1 MINVN
6 GNLYKNIDSNNI
18 NNFNFVINNYN
29 FCEEIHYEKGFL
41 FFWEDHFFRIMA
53 SLRRLRFNIPILFNK
68 GFLKLE
74 IIKTIKANK
83 LEKKSGNIKFYFY
96 SKPVNN
102 KIDYL
107 INLNFSNPYH
117 KIDSKYLNSCD
128 IYNEELIKSGLLS
141 NLSVTNKTIRRI
153 ANIYSIDN
161 GFDSCIILNDKKN
174 IVESTIGNIYLIKED
189 KILTPNLYSG
199 CQNTAIRTSFNRW
212 AMKNL
217 KLEEIDLNIYELQQ
231 CEELFFLSINK
242 GYTSVNRY
250 RKTVYK
256 STLGSKLFKKFIL
269 SI

>member
-6 GNLYKNIDSNNI
+6 GNLLNKIDSKNIKDFTFII
-18 NNFNFVINNYN
+18 NNFN
-29 FCEEIHYEKGFL
+29 FCEEIHFENGSF

-53 SLRRLRFNIPILFNK
+53 SLRKLRFDIPLYLNNE
-68 GFLKLE
+68 FLKNEL
-74 IIKTIKANK
+74 IKTIKSNK

-96 SKPVNN
+96 SKPNNN
-102 KIDYL
+102 KIDYIIYL
-107 INLNFSNPYH
+107 KFSEPYNYNKNLST
-117 KIDSKYLNSCD
+117 CD

-141 NLSVTNKTIRRI
+141 NLSVTNRTIRRI
-153 ANIYSIDN
+153 AHIYSIEN

-189 KILTPNLYSG
+189 KIITPNLYSG

-217 KLEEIDLNIYELQQ
+217 KLEEIDINIYELQQ

-242 GYTSVNRY
+242 GYTFVNRY
-250 RKTVYK
+250 RKTIYK
-256 STLGSKLFKKFIL
+256 SNLGSKLFKKFVS